1 VPKKSQIV
9 IFSSILVIGL
19 GWLAYQAFHT
29 REIEII
35 NESDPKIQKADSK
48 IPLSLKISEEAL
60 KNAKEHGAI
69 TDSQKVVENEE
80 DNFEVF
86 DRVEKA
92 WLQKVGG
99 IIGEDKYPLY
109 LDMRDRNEK
118 EKMQAYK
125 EYHDYLRQKYGD
137 KFSYNIS
144 DDQSIREKKINQRYL
159 KDLLK
164 LIGPEK
170 FKAYTQTKD
179 QLNEEIR
186 RSNKN
191 AIQIEF

>member
-1 VPKKSQIV
+1 MSKKSL
-9 IFSSILVIGL
+9 IFILSSILIIVL
-19 GWLAYQAFHT
+19 GAWLYKAFQS
-29 REIEII
+29 REIEVI
-35 NESDPKIQKADSK
+35 NESDSKIQKSDSK
-48 IPLSLKISEEAL
+48 TPPSLKISQEAL
-60 KNAKEHGAI
+60 KNAKENGAI
-69 TDSQKVVENEE
+69 TDSQKLVENEA

-86 DRVEKA
+86 DRLENA
-92 WLQKVGG
+92 WLKKVEV

-109 LDMRDRNEK
+109 LDIRDRNEK

-159 KDLLK
+159 KELLK
-164 LIGPEK
+164 LIGSEK
-170 FKAYTQTKD
+170 FKKYIQTKD
-179 QLNEEIR
+179 QVNDEIR
-186 RSNKN
+186 RDNKN